1 MKKLLL
7 FLFVSLAFIGSTY
20 AASRAGT
27 ALTYGFGS
35 VAIAAGLG
43 FVLFILIK
51 PKKDTEKKKAV
62 YYGRLLLAYSLWAS
76 TAAVFPRFL
85 IWPDINT
92 FLLWL
97 VPSIVFG
104 IIAYV
109 IGSAYGASKKSAV
122 ELAKKTKTI
131 TKSVIEKQS
140 DKSIKKPQES
150 SIVKQPIK
158 TITPIKSNTT
168 KQEDEPIDKF
178 ITNTITPND
187 SLMNKEND
195 EVYYLIATK
204 EVEDEN
210 INQALWAKCMAI
222 HLGDNHKSKYE
233 YINRRVKQLDEE
245 AKAAKDKAIADAKA
259 AEEKKIEDAKAAKE
273 KAIAD
278 AKAAK
283 EKEIADAKAAEEKK
297 LEEAARKKRFAEA
310 EEKRRAENLKAT
322 IQMAIAD
329 AKAAKE
335 KEIEDAKAAIKERE
349 ARVKALREK
358 KIADAKAAE
367 ALKEKE
373 IEDAKAAIKE
383 REARVKALREK
394 KIADAKAAEEKK
406 KADAEEKRRAVA
418 FAVKAAKEKE
428 IEDVKAAEEKKK
440 ALEKAGYDFISA
452 SNLYNSGHFELA
464 FNKFKQSARGGSY
477 QAQEQLA
484 NMFENGLGTD
494 QDYKAAL
501 EWYEEAYK
509 LNPLVTNNKVNSLK
523 EKIEEEKNRKDKAS
537 NSPAFQKKADKP

>member
-367 ALKEKE
+367 
-373 IEDAKAAIKE
+373 
-383 REARVKALREK
+383 
-394 KIADAKAAEEKK
+394 EKK

-452 SNLYNSGHFELA
+452 SNL
-464 FNKFKQSARGGSY
+464 
-477 QAQEQLA
+477 
-484 NMFENGLGTD
+484 
-494 QDYKAAL
+494 
-501 EWYEEAYK
+501 
-509 LNPLVTNNKVNSLK
+509 
-523 EKIEEEKNRKDKAS
+523 
-537 NSPAFQKKADKP
+537 